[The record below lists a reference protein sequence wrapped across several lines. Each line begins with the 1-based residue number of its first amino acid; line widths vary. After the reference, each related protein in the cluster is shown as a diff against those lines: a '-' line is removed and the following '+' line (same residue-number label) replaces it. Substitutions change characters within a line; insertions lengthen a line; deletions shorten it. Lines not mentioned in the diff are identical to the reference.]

1 MPHQPT
7 DTPATLPAL
16 LRGSAL
22 VPAPTALVDLL
33 AKYSTAGPRYT
44 SYPTAPHFHSGIG
57 DTDWLAELTA
67 PADPGRDLSIYVHVP
82 FCDSLC
88 YYCGCNM
95 VATQRYDKVDP
106 YLQALE
112 TEMSTVAGRVAE
124 GRKVR
129 QLHWGGGTP
138 TYLRPSDIG
147 RLMDAIAMRFDIA
160 PDAEMSC
167 EADPRELTREHL
179 QALRESG
186 FNRISFGV
194 QDLDPAVQH
203 AINRIQPAEMI
214 EQVYHWARELGFSS
228 INMDLITGLPLQ
240 TPGSFGHTLDRVIS
254 WGPDRLAVFG
264 YAHVPWMKRH
274 QKLIHTQDLPDPP
287 TRMALGSLVHERLTR
302 VGYVDVGLDH
312 FARPADEMVLAQQN
326 KTLWRNFQGYT
337 THKACDVLAFGASAI
352 SQTEGLYVQNEK
364 NLKRYQERVA
374 AGGLAVERGVRVGVE
389 DRIRREAITRIMCD
403 LELDIDALGRH
414 WRTDLRPMFVESRA
428 NLDGLAAD
436 GLIEVQGQL
445 LRVTPLGRRFLRN
458 IAMCFDTYLAAPDQ
472 GGSTTAQA
480 LTMPRPMYSQTA

>member
-1 MPHQPT
+1 MQHAVAGHA
-7 DTPATLPAL
+7 PAELAE
-16 LRGSAL
+16 
-22 VPAPTALVDLL
+22 LL
-33 AKYSTAGPRYT
+33 ARYSTSGPRYT
-44 SYPTAPHFHSGIG
+44 SYPTAPHFHAGIG
-57 DTDWLAELTA
+57 DADWLAEVAA
-67 PADPGRDLSIYVHVP
+67 PVEQGRDLSIYVHVP

-106 YLQALE
+106 YLQALDA
-112 TEMSTVAGRVAE
+112 EMSTVAARIAPGRMV
-124 GRKVR
+124 K

-167 EADPRELTREHL
+167 EADPRELTRDHL
-179 QALRESG
+179 RALRESG

-240 TPGSFGHTLDRVIS
+240 TVESFGRTLERVVE

-264 YAHVPWMKRH
+264 YAHVPWMKKH
-274 QKLIHTQDLPDPP
+274 QNLMRTEDLPDVA
-287 TRMALGSLVHERLTR
+287 TRMALGGLVHEGLTR
-302 VGYVDVGLDH
+302 AGYVDIGLDH
-312 FARPADEMVLAQQN
+312 FARPGDEMVVAQRE

-337 THKACDVLAFGASAI
+337 THRHCDVLAFGASAI
-352 SQTEGLYVQNEK
+352 GQTDGLYVQNEK
-364 NLKRYQERVA
+364 GLKRYQERISS
-374 AGGLAVERGVRVGVE
+374 GGLAVERGVRVSIE

-403 LELDIDALGRH
+403 LELDVDALGRH
-414 WRTDLRPMFVESRA
+414 WGADLRPLFVENWAGLRE
-428 NLDGLAAD
+428 LAAD
-436 GLIEVQGQL
+436 GLVVVEGWL
-445 LRVTPLGRRFLRN
+445 LRVTPLGRRLLRN
-458 IAMCFDTYLAAPDQ
+458 IAMCFDAYLHAPE
-472 GGSTTAQA
+472 GGA
-480 LTMPRPMYSQTA
+480 LAEGRSVAMPRPRYSQTA

>member
-1 MPHQPT
+1 MPLHT
-7 DTPATLPAL
+7 DHASSGSPVPLRLPAS
-16 LRGSAL
+16 GHD
-22 VPAPTALVDLL
+22 PAELAALL

-44 SYPTAPHFHSGIG
+44 SYPTAPHFHNGVG
-57 DTDWLAELTA
+57 DRDWLGELAA
-67 PADPGRDLSIYVHVP
+67 PVAPGRDLSIYVHVP

-88 YYCGCNM
+88 HYCGCNM

-106 YLQALE
+106 YLHALE
-112 TEMSTVAGRVAE
+112 TEMSTVAGQVAN
-124 GRKVR
+124 GRRVR

-167 EADPRELTREHL
+167 EADPRELTRDHL
-179 QALRESG
+179 RALRESG

-214 EQVYHWARELGFSS
+214 EQVYYWARELGFSS

-240 TPGSFGHTLDRVIS
+240 TPERFGRTLDRVVE

-274 QKLIHTQDLPDPP
+274 QKLIRTEDLPDLA
-287 TRMALGSLVHERLTR
+287 TRLALGSLVHERLTS
-302 VGYVDVGLDH
+302 VGYVDIGLDH
-312 FARPADEMVLAQQN
+312 FARPADEMVAAQRD

-337 THKACDVLAFGASAI
+337 THRECDVLAFGASAI

-364 NLKRYQERVA
+364 GLKRYQERVA
-374 AGGLAVERGVRVGVE
+374 AGGLAVERGVRAGIE
-389 DRIRREAITRIMCD
+389 DRIRREAITRIMCE
-403 LELDIDALGRH
+403 LELDVDALGRH
-414 WRTDLRPMFVESRA
+414 WGADLRPMFVESWSG
-428 NLDGLAAD
+428 LDELAAD
-436 GLIEVQGQL
+436 GLVDLEGWL

-458 IAMCFDTYLAAPDQ
+458 IAMCFDAYLNASERGAVSE
-472 GGSTTAQA
+472 GQA
-480 LTMPRPMYSQTA
+480 VSMPRPRYSQTA